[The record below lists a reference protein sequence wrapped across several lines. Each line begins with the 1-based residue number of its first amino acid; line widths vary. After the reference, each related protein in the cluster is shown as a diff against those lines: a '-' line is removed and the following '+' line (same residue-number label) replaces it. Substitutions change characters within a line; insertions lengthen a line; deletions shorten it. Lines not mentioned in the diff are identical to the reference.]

1 MKLFGPL
8 YEKTIKL
15 ARDPR
20 ASWWLVVLSFFEAII
35 FPIMPEVMLLPMC
48 VAQPRRG
55 FWFASISLAGSMVG
69 AVVGYYLG
77 HYAFAVVKPLFA
89 SLGMLHGIEAGIAVI
104 QEKMIE
110 SPWAVFGML
119 VLAGFSPIPMKV
131 FTWASG
137 VVGVPM
143 VPYLASMFVG
153 RGKRVFLVALI
164 VRIGG
169 ERAERMLHKYI
180 EPVGWIAMVL
190 LVGLIG
196 WAVMKA
202 RAAGVA

>member
-8 YEKTIKL
+8 YERTIHL
-15 ARDPR
+15 ARHPR

-35 FPIMPEVMLLPMC
+35 FPVMPEVMLLPMC

-55 FWFASISLAGSMVG
+55 FWFATISLAGSMVG
-69 AVVGYYLG
+69 AVLGYYLG
-77 HYAFAVVKPLFA
+77 HYAFTALKPVFA
-89 SLGMLHGIEAGIAVI
+89 SLGMLHGMESGIAMI

-143 VPYLASMFVG
+143 LPYLASMFVG
-153 RGKRVFLVALI
+153 RGKRVYLLALI
-164 VRIGG
+164 IRLGG

-180 EPVGWIAMVL
+180 EPIGWGALAL
-190 LVGLIG
+190 LAGLLG
-196 WAVMKA
+196 WAVVQA
-202 RAAGVA
+202 RAA